1 MLQLTAIWMIVLVM
15 SITIAHA
22 LSIRFDPNENVVVE
36 RNTAT
41 ITWETDEQ
49 SIGSVEY
56 GRERDLPR
64 LHYKTDSFDP
74 GTEHQ
79 VVLRD
84 LAYDTAF
91 GFRIKAIGESINGE
105 VATVIDDNRG
115 DFFTFS
121 TPVEVLPERAG
132 QDASEQP
139 AGAGEAEVPPE
150 EEQPAELPER
160 DGDSDTPERTP
171 QAEPLG
177 ADEATEHILFVR
189 ADIPEFIKTS
199 NLIVTGQSLP
209 GATIKLYVNPPVEQ
223 APTGGPGYRALGIA
237 LSDGSFRI
245 PLGGLSGESRIVVY
259 AESTSRD
266 QAVTEDYVVLIDPNP
281 PKITVTIP
289 PIVGANEIPIEGET
303 DEDVTLIYE
312 IRYSGQGGLQDT
324 VNEVTIPK
332 GPFQISIPAG
342 FAREIVDGFVEGEQ
356 PGREPGAEQ
365 EAGETLRGGNQITTV
380 NLKLTFHDRARNT
393 QNFEQQ
399 VKLYPNPPQ
408 ILSHNLDQISPSY
421 VQKVTIKGTAT
432 PGSTVIA
439 VVNGETSPVE
449 AWSLSLLDAIKSLG
463 VRFTP
468 GEPYHAVVG
477 EDGKFEID
485 VLLTRKVRSQRQAY
499 LPPPHDISSVQA
511 GYETGANLQDQ
522 DRGQFINTI
531 ELLALD
537 ELTASDPSRIHRV
550 GPSDVTF
557 AKCGQGAYWEMV
569 ASRPTPSVILPEH
582 LRRGYSMLG
591 FDLFFKWIGPGRK
604 GIMREPPKVRL
615 LPVSLEA
622 KEDYLFDPQE
632 LVREPIKTRFN
643 SDYTT
648 AGVLVEFNQ
657 IDYQQ
662 KALQDISLK
671 DDLLVEIPMEV
682 EVNFEYEQFGK
693 AIHTTQKNCVSVS
706 STLDVQVPSDAI
718 PKELLQGS
726 IDVISNTVEVI
737 DAVLEPLKKI
747 AIFLFVGCLLSWVW
761 LFMKT
766 VSEKM
771 ACFGVEDTSPADKK
785 QECNRA
791 KDARRDFEKKM
802 RWICDRTFCP
812 AAPTLERFTKDLKLR
827 QEADV
832 SKEDYDA
839 QDSQCVAETKGKTD
853 LPPGLY
859 GREPM
864 PNMEP
869 VYDKLGSPAPR
880 SVFGLPVPG
889 MGEAKSSGKPASCI
903 QEYRDS
909 WDSSC
914 LGVDELQR
922 SACLYYQRA
931 GKSPP
936 GALKAICSPKILD
949 AVSESFCKFEQN
961 KKEGTIVHWLRDGRA
976 CGKTRTVDNQPE
988 KKEHY
993 FELKKDSFGY
1003 YWQEIEMRWKPERVE
1018 GDPNKIKTEFQ
1029 ESVVINPRLTKQEE
1043 LHYCLTEQEDLEHV
1057 VDPTAGLISSV
1068 RCACVPAVTGHLQ
1081 LWKNILTQV
1090 KGCFQTILVTGQPN
1104 SGLCRAVLTQYVCDL
1119 TLDAVKC
1126 FAQRYG
1132 AGGGLAKDRE
1142 GVSGFLRAVTGAG
1155 AAVQNSIVNRYGRS
1169 ALYNTLFNE
1178 RKLVHAAC
1186 LWAFTG
1192 DFDFDLEGAL
1202 TGVGAMPVESEC
1214 VVYPATRRFMA
1225 SNPVNRG
1232 LATYMYHIGAGLAA
1246 GSDLNYQLEL
1256 VCSASTD
1263 CNPEEFPGGKCDCY
1277 NHPGGEQTLP
1287 LTSELG
1293 NGFAAAGEF
1302 IGGESGDIYFPA
1314 LEHPFRYDRVRLK
1327 YQYRNNEGK
1336 IQDVMCYNDRVT
1348 SEGDK
1353 PPVDCS
1359 FDVIGGYFHC
1369 GVDVGE
1375 RGYATFIRKP
1385 VPVKPYFQ
1393 INDLVEVEVE
1403 VEKKSPAF
1411 NRDQY
1416 QDSRVFGGPFGSPV
1430 SPQAGA
1436 DPSKQIPF
1444 FLAYTLRD
1452 HTGRVLTQQTGLQTG
1467 LSASGSG
1474 GYGGYGSGYGGS
1486 GFGLRVGREI
1496 LPIRQDGVFKFTLPK
1511 IPVSLDTARSSITGG
1526 QQGRIFDA
1534 QPYFN
1539 PQLEGTGPIEK
1550 RRMIGSAGSSYV
1562 KVPDYPLNTNLYFSV
1577 LMFKDKRGNLCYALE
1592 SAGRRGTT
1600 QGSYSELI
1608 DFRLMSNNELNDPP
1622 SRDCVDQSD
1631 LPPAQRS
1638 YLQNNVFLM
1647 QHESLQYQGIQIYPA
1662 KEQITNRL
1670 HAAAFVYEAPLVG
1683 LGMEMRDCTAQNPM
1697 YWKLDLQLLHC
1708 KPDETLTDSREVL
1721 GAGTYGTKPDYSQLS
1736 ADTCK
1741 VPSEEVVVYQGMAQ
1755 QFVGEQA
1762 ITIPI
1767 VCRDAPQ
1774 ARDYASCGDHRDERL
1789 SQPCDCGGDIC
1800 GEVGADNY
1808 CADLSGTFKCLRYE
1822 ACTRYDPLYNTRYV
1836 EPTNQMNVCDCNG
1849 ALGLETEMECPTG
1862 NYCVRCPNIPDQS
1875 VCVDATQK
1883 DTPPSCEPLRRP
1895 VASPAGV
1902 PGVDPK
1908 DIFKFIIIG
1917 DSGVPDIKK
1926 ESASDFGEAETTRLG
1941 ITVDQAIRKLI
1952 ELQNNNVF
1960 SFIVHNGN
1968 MVNAGEL
1975 KGYAPRTYPPD
1986 SANKMWGLY
1995 KRLIVD
2001 PLARRGNIFVPVPG
2015 WRDITPSSPFFDA
2028 YAGFWNERIAPV
2040 AASRSGNYPYYYSFD
2055 VGKNHFVVLDTG
2067 KGFID
2072 EQQKRWLEQDLDKL
2086 KVADYYHTFVF
2097 SSTSLIP
2104 LTQDTYTKDEL
2115 DEGVFRDVTYNRP
2128 VRPRLESTH
2137 RDSLIAL
2144 IKQKAAGK
2152 SVVVFTGTEAVY
2164 LKANYQGLN
2173 IVSTGSIAQ
2182 GDYLIGQSTTFDPL
2196 AALVIVDVKGSELG
2210 ISALTALTG
2219 GNFDTGPGLVDEETK
2234 AKRIP
2239 GLSPSSIPLDAAAP
2253 AGRELLGDCQLTPQP
2268 REQTNAVGT
2277 YNSGSLENGM
2287 QILEGPYIK
2296 SVRTARGTNYGTY
2309 ELVTGLERA
2318 SCAVFKQYNL
2328 KVEMGDLSRQR
2339 GGPLGSHGSHQNGL
2353 DVDVSLFA
2361 NRNGAVSNSPWF
2373 SPGRDTFDVETNWK
2387 FAEAFVKSVP
2397 TYMIFLDRTHID
2409 ALRQYAT
2416 SRNIADRE
2424 RVLGVLHHEAGH
2436 LDHFHIRVSC
2446 PVGDRCECPPQNAG
2460 CKAREAVE
2468 EPLQAETSPARDI
2481 DRIIG
2486 SAEETAGAPEEEAR
2500 VSPAPSVVPPSPP
2513 ASPAS
2518 VSAEPRPAE
2527 PAPEPLLQTTQQ
2539 KWDGALREQGLVG
2552 RSIITKFASNGPTDD
2567 LERQEQGRET
2577 IIFAPRS
2584 TDFAQP
2590 VELMYY
2596 FHGFRGFGGPENVA
2610 GFGNLNDF
2618 KTHLAPQIKELV
2630 DAGRNFV
2637 LVVPE
2642 MPWSAGLGTESA
2654 MQARTT
2660 RERQVPTLRR
2670 AGEGIQFVQFDMDV
2684 RQVIAREF
2692 RLTPPFIPAYKS
2704 MTAHSAGGAAVS
2716 VASGNLAA
2724 LAPNKITL
2732 ADADYYA
2739 VSQRVWDD
2747 YVARN
2752 PTVELNLLVQ
2762 TPATH
2767 PDNNPTVNTLA
2778 FLRNAFRGTDFVTST
2793 VTHFDPNV
2801 NYVPRGESHMGI
2813 ARVAL
2818 AYVPDAPVAG
2828 ASPPPTHVAVASR

>member
-1 MLQLTAIWMIVLVM
+1 MLMKKHIRKMLQLAAIWMIFLVM
-15 SITIAHA
+15 TITVAHA
-22 LSIRFDPNENVVVE
+22 LSIRFDPNENIAVE

-56 GRERDLPR
+56 GRKRDLPQTR
-64 LHYKTDSFDP
+64 YKTDSFNP

-84 LAYDTAF
+84 LAYGTEF
-91 GFRIKAIGESINGE
+91 GLRIKAIGESVNGE
-105 VATVIDDNRG
+105 VETIIDDNQG
-115 DFFTFS
+115 DFYTFN
-121 TPVEVLPERAG
+121 TPAETLPERAG
-132 QDASEQP
+132 AED
-139 AGAGEAEVPPE
+139 EVPPE
-150 EEQPAELPER
+150 EAPAEEQPAELP
-160 DGDSDTPERTP
+160 DQDASAERTP
-171 QAEPLG
+171 QAEPLD
-177 ADEATEHILFVR
+177 ADEATEQILFVR
-189 ADIPEFIKTS
+189 ADIPAFIKTS
-199 NLIVTGQSLP
+199 NLVVTGQSMP

-223 APTGGPGYRALGIA
+223 SPTGGPGYRALGIA

-259 AESTSRD
+259 AESSSHD
-266 QAVTEDYVVLIDPNP
+266 QAVTEDYTVLIDPDP

-289 PIVGANEIPIEGET
+289 PIVGANEIPVEGET
-303 DEDVTLIYE
+303 DEDVTLVYE
-312 IRYSGQGGLQDT
+312 LRYAGQGGLQDT

-342 FAREIVDGFVEGEQ
+342 FAREVLEEAGQ
-356 PGREPGAEQ
+356 PEGAEQ
-365 EAGETLRGGNQITTV
+365 PETSEPLRGGNQITTV
-380 NLKLTFHDRARNT
+380 NLKLTFHDRAQNT

-399 VKLYPNPPQ
+399 VKLFPNSPQ

-421 VQKVTIKGTAT
+421 VQKVTVKGTAT

-439 VVNGETSPVE
+439 VINGETSPVE

-477 EDGKFEID
+477 EDGEFEID

-499 LPPPHDISSVQA
+499 LPPPHDVSSVQA
-511 GYETGANLQDQ
+511 GFETGQNLQDQ

-531 ELLALD
+531 ELLAVD
-537 ELTASDPSRIHRV
+537 ELTASDKTRVHRV
-550 GPSDVTF
+550 GPTDVTF

-569 ASRPTPSVILPEH
+569 ASRPTPSTILPEH

-604 GIMREPPKVRL
+604 GVMREPPKVRL
-615 LPVSLEA
+615 LPISLEA
-622 KEDYLFDPQE
+622 REDYLFDPQD
-632 LVREPIKTRFN
+632 LVREPIKTRFS

-648 AGVLVEFNQ
+648 AGVLVELNQ

-693 AIHTTQKNCVSVS
+693 TIHTTQKNCVSVS
-706 STLDVQVPSDAI
+706 STLDIQVPPDAI
-718 PKELLQGS
+718 PKKLLQGS
-726 IDVISNTVEVI
+726 VDVISNTVEVI

-771 ACFGVEDTSPADKK
+771 ACFGVDKTAPADKQ
-785 QECNRA
+785 QECNKA

-832 SKEDYDA
+832 NKEDYDA
-839 QDSQCVAETKGKTD
+839 QDSQCVAETVGKTD
-853 LPPGLY
+853 LPAGLY
-859 GREPM
+859 GKEPL
-864 PNMEP
+864 PNMED
-869 VYDKLGSPAPR
+869 VYNKLGSPAPR

-889 MGEAKSSGKPASCI
+889 LGEAKALGKPASCI

-922 SACLYYQRA
+922 SACLYYKQTE
-931 GKSPP
+931 KPVP
-936 GALKAICSPKILD
+936 GTLKAVCSPKILD

-961 KKEGTIVHWLRDGRA
+961 KKEGTIVHWLKNGKA
-976 CGKTRTVDNQPE
+976 CGKDQTVDKQPE
-988 KKEHY
+988 KKDRY

-1003 YWQEIEMRWKPERVE
+1003 YWQEIELRWKPERVE

-1029 ESVVINPRLTKQEE
+1029 ESVVINPRLTKDQEK
-1043 LHYCLTEQEDLEHV
+1043 HYCLTEQEDLEHV

-1132 AGGGLAKDRE
+1132 AGGGLAQDRE

-1202 TGVGAMPVESEC
+1202 TGVGAMPVQSEC

-1232 LATYMYHIGAGLAA
+1232 LATYMYHIGAGIAA
-1246 GSDLNYQLEL
+1246 GADMNYQLEL

-1263 CNPEEFPGGKCDCY
+1263 CNPQEFPGGKCDCY

-1293 NGFAAAGEF
+1293 NGFTAAGEF
-1302 IGGESGDIYFPA
+1302 VGGESGDIYFPA
-1314 LEHPFRYDRVRLK
+1314 IEHPYRYDRVRLK

-1336 IQDVMCYNDRVT
+1336 IQDVMCYNDRIT

-1359 FDVIGGYFHC
+1359 FDVLGGYFHC

-1416 QDSRVFGGPFGSPV
+1416 QQSRVFGGPFGSPV
-1430 SPQAGA
+1430 QPQGGAEA
-1436 DPSKQIPF
+1436 DPNKQIPF

-1452 HTGRVLTQQTGLQTG
+1452 HTGRVLTQQSGLPT
-1467 LSASGSG
+1467 
-1474 GYGGYGSGYGGS
+1474 SGYG
-1486 GFGLRVGREI
+1486 FGIRLGREM

-1534 QPYFN
+1534 QPYSN
-1539 PQLEGTGPIEK
+1539 PNLEGTGPIEK
-1550 RRMIGSAGSSYV
+1550 RRMIGAAGSSYV
-1562 KVPDYPLNTNLYFSV
+1562 KVPEYPLNTNLYFSV

-1592 SAGRRGTT
+1592 SAGRRENT

-1608 DFRLMSNNELNDPP
+1608 DFRLMSTNELNDPP

-1631 LPPAQRS
+1631 LSPAQRS

-1647 QHESLQYQGIQIYPA
+1647 QRDSIQYQGVQIYPA
-1662 KEQITNRL
+1662 KEQIASRL
-1670 HAAAFVYEAPLVG
+1670 HAAAFVYEAPQMG
-1683 LGMEMRDCTAQNPM
+1683 LGYEMRDCTAQNPL
-1697 YWKLDLQLLHC
+1697 YWKLDLELLHC
-1708 KPDETLTDSREVL
+1708 KPDETTTESREVL
-1721 GAGTYGTKPDYSQLS
+1721 GAGTYGTKPDYSKLS
-1736 ADTCK
+1736 ADNCN

-1774 ARDYASCGDHRDERL
+1774 ARNYPSCGDRPDERL

-1808 CADLSGTFKCLRYE
+1808 CANLDGTLKCLRYE
-1822 ACTRYDPLYNTRYV
+1822 ACTRYDPLYNSRFV
-1836 EPTNQMNVCDCNG
+1836 EPTNQLNACDCNG

-1875 VCVDATQK
+1875 LCVDANQK
-1883 DTPPSCEPLRRP
+1883 DAPPACEPFRRP
-1895 VASPAGV
+1895 VAPAGAI

-1926 ESASDFGEAETTRLG
+1926 DTAPDFDEAETTRLG
-1941 ITVDQAIRKLI
+1941 ASVAQAMEKLI
-1952 ELQNNNVF
+1952 ALQNNNLF
-1960 SFIVHNGN
+1960 SFMIHNGN
-1968 MVNAGEL
+1968 MINAGEIR
-1975 KGYAPRTYPPD
+1975 GYAPRMYPPD
-1986 SANKMWGLY
+1986 SADKMWNLY

-2001 PLARRGNIFVPVPG
+2001 PLSRRDKVIVPVPG
-2015 WRDITPSSPFFDA
+2015 WKDVTPNSPFFDR
-2028 YAGFWNERIAPV
+2028 YATFWNERTASV
-2040 AASRSGNYPYYYSFD
+2040 ASSRSGNYPYYYSFD
-2055 VGKNHFVVLDTG
+2055 VGKNHFVVLDTN

-2072 EQQKRWLEQDLDKL
+2072 EQQKRWLEQDLEKL
-2086 KVADYYHTFVF
+2086 KVTDYYHTFIF
-2097 SSTSLIP
+2097 SSASLIP
-2104 LTQDTYTKDEL
+2104 LSQDTYTKDEF
-2115 DEGVFRDVTYNRP
+2115 DEGALREVTYTRP
-2128 VRPRLESTH
+2128 VRLRLEPAH

-2152 SVVVFTGTEAVY
+2152 SLVLFTGSEAVY
-2164 LKANYQGLN
+2164 LKANYQGIN

-2182 GDYLIGQSTTFDPL
+2182 GDYLIGQSTTIDPL
-2196 AALVIVDVKGSELG
+2196 AAFVIVDVKGPELG
-2210 ISALTALTG
+2210 ISALSALAG
-2219 GNFDTGPGLVDEETK
+2219 GRFDTGPGLIDEENK
-2234 AKRIP
+2234 AKRIS
-2239 GLSPSSIPLDAAAP
+2239 GLAPSTISLEATAP
-2253 AGRELLGDCQLTPQP
+2253 AGLELLGDCQLTPQP
-2268 REQTNAVGT
+2268 QEQTNAVGT

-2287 QILEGPYIK
+2287 QLLQGPYI
-2296 SVRTARGTNYGTY
+2296 SAVRARTGKNYGTY

-2318 SCAVFKQYNL
+2318 SCAVFKQYNTKL
-2328 KVEMGDLSRQR
+2328 EVGDLSRQR

-2373 SPGRDTFDVETNWK
+2373 SPGRDTFDAEINWN
-2387 FAEAFVKSVP
+2387 FVEAFVKSVP

-2409 ALRQYAT
+2409 TLRNYAA
-2416 SRNIADRE
+2416 SKNIPDRE
-2424 RVLGVLHHEAGH
+2424 RVLAVLRHEPGH
-2436 LDHFHIRVSC
+2436 ADHFHIRVRC
-2446 PVGDRCECPPQNAG
+2446 PVGDRCECPSNNQG
-2460 CKAREAVE
+2460 CKATEAVE
-2468 EPLQAETSPARDI
+2468 EPLRAETSPVADLG
-2481 DRIIG
+2481 RIVS

-2500 VSPAPSVVPPSPP
+2500 ARPAPSVVPPAPSPP
-2513 ASPAS
+2513 PAPAS
-2518 VSAEPRPAE
+2518 ASAEPGAVE
-2527 PAPEPLLQTTQQ
+2527 PTPEPLLQTTLR
-2539 KWDGALREQGLVG
+2539 KWERALSEQGLAG
-2552 RSIITKFASNGPTDD
+2552 RTVIEKLASNGHDD
-2567 LERQEQGRET
+2567 NLQRQEWGRET
-2577 IIFAPRS
+2577 LIFAPGS
-2584 TDFAQP
+2584 TDFTQP

-2596 FHGFRGFGGPENVA
+2596 FHGLRGFGGPSSN
-2610 GFGNLNDF
+2610 NDF
-2618 KTHLAPQIKELV
+2618 KTILAPQTKQLV

-2642 MPWSAGLGTESA
+2642 MPWSAGSGTESA

-2660 RERQVPTLRR
+2660 RERQLPTLRR
-2670 AGEGIQFVQFDMDV
+2670 AGEGIMFVQFDMDV

-2704 MTAHSAGGAAVS
+2704 MTAHSAGGAAMLH
-2716 VASGNLAA
+2716 ASRSLAA
-2724 LAPNKITL
+2724 LQINAITL
-2732 ADADYYA
+2732 ADADYYL
-2739 VSQRVWDD
+2739 VSQHVWDD
-2747 YVARN
+2747 YVKTN

-2762 TPATH
+2762 SPATS
-2767 PDNNPTVNTLA
+2767 PDNTPTKNTLD
-2778 FLRNAFRGTDFVTST
+2778 FLRNTFRDPDFNTQT

-2813 ARVAL
+2813 AGVAL
-2818 AYVPDAPVAG
+2818 VYASDAPPAG
-2828 ASPPPTHVAVASR
+2828 ASPPPQYTAVASR